1 MATTAGRIQSYL
13 LPRRHTALLVAL
25 LFVFVARPV
34 VGESAIAMP
43 VFSVAL
49 MTLLLVSLYNVE
61 LDARQMTAIGPRR
74 ITWIGWLLA
83 VPAVIE
89 RLAVIAFPS
98 RWLSVSGLTLW
109 LFVIGFVTWTQ
120 VRTLLKEMA
129 VTRETISLAISVYL
143 LLAVAWGLFFMLLYE
158 LQPNSFNLGS
168 QTIVSSRLY
177 FSLTTLATVG
187 YGDILPL
194 TLQARYAAVAEGITG
209 QFYLAILVARLVALQ
224 TGAVSAPGTPK
235 E

>member
-1 MATTAGRIQSYL
+1 MQSYL

-168 QTIVSSRLY
+168 QTIVSSRDAYPVLLY